1 MDGPNVNKKFLR
13 DLILQRESSNPDISG
28 LLDLGVCG
36 LHVVHGAFRTGFEKT
51 GWKIERFL
59 RSLWYLLN
67 ESPAR
72 RQDFIE
78 ITGCTIY
85 FPLQFCGTRWI
96 EDINVAERAIFI
108 WDSIEKYFEHIAAGP
123 KVKVPKCSSFTVL
136 QNAHNDPLTRAKL
149 HVFISIAKIMQLFL
163 ETFQISRP
171 MIPFLAE
178 KLEKKS

>member
-1 MDGPNVNKKFLR
+1 MF
-13 DLILQRESSNPDISG
+13 
-28 LLDLGVCG
+28 
-36 LHVVHGAFRTGFEKT
+36 
-51 GWKIERFL
+51 
-59 RSLWYLLN
+59 N
-67 ESPAR
+67 ESLAR
-72 RQDFIE
+72 RQDVTE
-78 ITGCTIY
+78 LTGCTT
-85 FPLQFCGTRWI
+85 FPLQFCGTSWI

-149 HVFISIAKIMQLFL
+149 HVFISTAKIMQPFL

-178 KLEKKS
+178 KLKKKSLLKKMLYHQDPFHL